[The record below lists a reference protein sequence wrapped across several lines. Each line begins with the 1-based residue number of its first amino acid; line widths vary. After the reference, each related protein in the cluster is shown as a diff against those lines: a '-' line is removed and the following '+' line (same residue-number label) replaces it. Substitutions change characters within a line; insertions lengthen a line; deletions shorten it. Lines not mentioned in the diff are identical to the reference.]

1 MLPSLVKDWNCKQPS
16 LRQEVVEKKVID
28 SLKSLDFNKI
38 ERELKQVENKTKSKS
53 PLLTTKFPRSITKT
67 KILDLYQYGT
77 FDVTMLNERMKKLI
91 MK

>member
-38 ERELKQVENKTKSKS
+38 ERELKQVENKTKSKI
-53 PLLTTKFPRSITKT
+53 TTINNQISKKHNENKNSRFVSIWY
-67 KILDLYQYGT
+67 I
-77 FDVTMLNERMKKLI
+77 
-91 MK
+91 